1 MDYVII
7 TPAKNEEK
15 YIRYTLDSVVN
26 QTLKPVE
33 WIIVNDGS
41 TDRTAEIVEEYV
53 KKHVWIKLIT
63 IRKNEKRAPGSKVVR
78 AFYSGYTKIKK
89 DYDVIS
95 KLDADLTLPINYFRK
110 VIDSFQDEKKVGLC
124 GGYCKINKKGK
135 WIKEKTASYH
145 VRGAFKAYRR
155 EAFEDIGGF
164 DEVLGWDGLDQM
176 KLLHKGWNIKVLDLS
191 VKHHRVTGEES
202 DISDLNFELGVAC
215 YKKGY
220 SWFITLIHAIVS
232 LIRKKKVKPFIMMLK
247 GYYHATI
254 IKEKKNVDKDLEK
267 FIRKFQLNRII
278 KFKL

>member
-135 WIKEKTASYH
+135 WMI
-145 VRGAFKAYRR
+145 
-155 EAFEDIGGF
+155 
-164 DEVLGWDGLDQM
+164 
-176 KLLHKGWNIKVLDLS
+176 
-191 VKHHRVTGEES
+191 
-202 DISDLNFELGVAC
+202 
-215 YKKGY
+215 
-220 SWFITLIHAIVS
+220 
-232 LIRKKKVKPFIMMLK
+232 
-247 GYYHATI
+247 
-254 IKEKKNVDKDLEK
+254 
-267 FIRKFQLNRII
+267 
-278 KFKL
+278 